1 MRKLVAV
8 LAGGLLGLGFL
19 ALMASPADAEL
30 KTSISGSIRLNAH
43 YTDTIATTGSAE
55 EVAPTSVPFTAGP
68 GKQRELDNSETQI
81 DARRTRLQLD
91 MSDTVGNIKLSGRF
105 QGDFDTGDGNTST
118 SNSRHFRMRLGW
130 GQWQTPGGWIV
141 RFGQIRTMVS
151 EYGDNL
157 FGGVADADTVD
168 ENGEWD
174 QLQARQAGVNVGW
187 TTKMMGGDLLVGV
200 GVENSS
206 TTLQTATN
214 VSTQAP
220 ITQGTQTDIPMF
232 GVAARFRTPL
242 FAVFARGA
250 AQQQRVI
257 FSTGAGGNK
266 QGDTT
271 SLTGWLGAIGA
282 EVTPGPLRVYGQYYY
297 ADGLNRLGGTFNDAS
312 VLAVG
317 GCASNPA
324 AGHASGCVAGAGPVQ
339 YTRHIRPISTHNMHG
354 GAAYKLTKDLKV
366 EAVYQLQVAT
376 ANRKIFDLSATSV
389 DKRDFQAVHANIIY
403 AFWTRFDTGLEY
415 QWGRVGTFG
424 STEGILNAVNMR
436 LRFYF

>member
-43 YTDTIATTGSAE
+43 YTSTIATTGAAE
-55 EVAPTSVPFTAGP
+55 EVAPTGLPFTAGP
-68 GKQRELDNSETQI
+68 GKSRELDNSELQF

-105 QGDFDTGDGNTST
+105 QGDFDTSDGNANT
-118 SNSRHFRMRLGW
+118 SNARHFRMRLGW

-141 RFGQIRTMVS
+141 RFGQVRSMLS

-206 TTLQTATN
+206 TALQTATS
-214 VSTQAP
+214 VSTAAP
-220 ITQGTQTDIPMF
+220 IAQGVQTDQPMF
-232 GVAARFRTPL
+232 GAAARFRTPL

-257 FSTGAGGNK
+257 FTTGAGGNK

-271 SLTGWLGAIGA
+271 ELTGWLGAIGA

-297 ADGLNRLGGTFNDAS
+297 GDGLNRITGTFNDVS
-312 VLAVG
+312 VVAG

-324 AGHASGCVAGAGPVQ
+324 AGHASGCVAGTGPVQ
-339 YTRHIRPISTHNMHG
+339 YARHIRSISTHNMHG

-366 EAVYQLQVAT
+366 EAVYQLSVAT

-415 QWGRVGTFG
+415 QWGRVGSFG
-424 STEGILNAVNMR
+424 SSTGIMNAVNWR